1 MKIVRYNATAAT
13 VSWDRVSGTI
23 RYRVCVQQQQVS
35 SSQSCKDVNAPP
47 GVVRI
52 RVLISGLLP
61 GQNYT
66 STVQSVVSGKI

>member
-13 VSWDRVSGTI
+13 VIWDRVSGAR
-23 RYRVCVQQQQVS
+23 RYRVCVQQDQLS
-35 SSQSCKDVNAPP
+35 TSGSCKDVNAPP

-52 RVLISGLLP
+52 QVLITGLLP
-61 GQNYT
+61 GVNYT